1 LTSQAQTGPRVEI
14 SGGIGAGKTTLAR
27 SLGAPA
33 CGLGRPC
40 LVEEEVRSVPFFAK
54 FYAAP
59 ALYAFEKNV
68 SFLLSHG
75 DLIREAGAE
84 PLVCDFALFQ
94 DLAYTDI
101 ACARD
106 DVPAVE
112 GVYRRVL
119 ARTGP
124 PSLLIHLLC
133 TPDAQLERIA
143 RRGRPEEA
151 GAIGRGYLEDL
162 CGAIDRRRRELLAEH
177 PGIPV
182 VEVDTDALDTAGDP
196 AAVEAVRARVLAALP
211 GFDPGGLPAP
221 SRPSAATRQR

>member
-1 LTSQAQTGPRVEI
+1 
-14 SGGIGAGKTTLAR
+14 
-27 SLGAPA
+27 
-33 CGLGRPC
+33 
-40 LVEEEVRSVPFFAK
+40 VEEEVRGVPFFAK

-59 ALYAFEKNV
+59 AIYAFEKNV

-75 DLIREAGAE
+75 DLIREAGAD

-101 ACARD
+101 ACAPE

-133 TPDAQLERIA
+133 TPDTQLERIA

-182 VEVDTDALDTAGDP
+182 VEIDTDALDAVGDP

-211 GFDPGGLPAP
+211 GFRPDAPAAA
-221 SRPSAATRQR
+221 SRPAAATRPR